1 MFAKKVI
8 GILGLT
14 LFVLPFFSVA
24 NARTISHRTG
34 DSTAVSNLLLQARKD
49 AMQLRND
56 AEELQSFNWSKM
68 SWESHAMKLDQI
80 RVQAKGE
87 DRSAPARKR
96 TCTGSSLAARSPRSG
111 SARSSSA
118 TSRTSTFASRS
129 PGSRGRFSRRASA
142 RVPLDF
148 DCNGIVFSI
157 SGFICRDIF

>member
-1 MFAKKVI
+1 MFARKVI

-14 LFVLPFFSVA
+14 LFVLPFVSLA
-24 NARTISHRTG
+24 DGRPISQHAG
-34 DSTAVSNLLLQARKD
+34 SSAAVSNLLLQARND
-49 AMQLRND
+49 AIQLLKD
-56 AEELQSFNWSKM
+56 AEELRSFNWERM

-157 SGFICRDIF
+157 SGFI